1 MERRSICYAY
11 LFVFFAIFKFDT
23 CKTVAEDFITSLD
36 LKIPCVKSQV
46 LLIKASLAKNR
57 N

>member
-1 MERRSICYAY
+1 MERRSICYTY
-11 LFVFFAIFKFDT
+11 LFVFFSNFKFD
-23 CKTVAEDFITSLD
+23 KTTAADFMTALD

>member
-11 LFVFFAIFKFDT
+11 LFVFFTKVKFDET
-23 CKTVAEDFITSLD
+23 AAADFMTSLD

-46 LLIKASLAKNR
+46 LLITSFTG
-57 N
+57 

>member
-1 MERRSICYAY
+1 MGRRSVCYAY
-11 LFVFFAIFKFDT
+11 LFVFFPKFKFD
-23 CKTVAEDFITSLD
+23 KTAAADFMISLD
-36 LKIPCVKSQV
+36 LKIPCVKSAV